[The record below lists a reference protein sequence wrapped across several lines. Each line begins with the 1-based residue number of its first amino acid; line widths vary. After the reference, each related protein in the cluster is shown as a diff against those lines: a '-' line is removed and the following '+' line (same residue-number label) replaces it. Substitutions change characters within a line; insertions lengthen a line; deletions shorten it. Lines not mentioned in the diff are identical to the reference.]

1 MLYIIGLGLNY
12 DGISSYGLKIAKK
25 CKKVYL
31 ENYTVDFPYNMKQL
45 EEVIGKKIK
54 PANRKFVES
63 LELVDM
69 AQKQNVCL
77 LVYGSPLFATTHYT
91 LLDEAKKSRVRAKVI
106 HSSSIFDGIAET
118 GLQLYKF
125 GKIASMPKW
134 NPEKNFTPSS
144 FMDIVKNNQKIQAHS
159 LILCDIGL
167 KFSEAINQL
176 KEATKKH
183 KVRVNKILICQAIGT
198 RKRKILYRDIEEVA
212 EYNIKSP
219 YCIIIPDKL
228 HFTEKEFLENFEKKD
243 KK

>member
-12 DGISSYGLKIAKK
+12 DGISTYGLKTVKK

-69 AQKQNVCL
+69 AERQDVCL
-77 LVYGSPLFATTHYT
+77 LVYGSPLMATTHYT
-91 LLDEAKKSRVRAKVI
+91 LIDEAKKSKVRTKVI
-106 HSSSIFDGIAET
+106 HSASVFDGVAET

-134 NPEKNFTPSS
+134 NPEKNYTPDS
-144 FMDIVKNNQKIQAHS
+144 FMELIKENQSIDAHS

-167 KFSEAINQL
+167 KFRDAIKQL
-176 KEATKKH
+176 KEAKEKYNA
-183 KVRVNKILICQAIGT
+183 RINKILICQSLGT
-198 RKRKILYRDIEEVA
+198 RKGKILYRDINEVE
-212 EYNIKSP
+212 EYNIKNP
-219 YCIIIPDKL
+219 YCIIIPGKL
-228 HFTEKEFLENFEKKD
+228 HFTEKGFLENFSKK
-243 KK
+243 K